1 MSDLYLRKAFVTVG
15 GVKFAGRISFEVYRG
30 NSVQAMNKSKVSIY
44 NLSKDSRSAIDRRQ
58 GKIVINAGYGDDA
71 PILFVGDFGLAT
83 SENPTPVLHERKGPD
98 VITTIE
104 MADGD
109 QDLAGAYAGVS
120 LGPGSTIDQVFN
132 YIKVTLGIPVG
143 SVPANLKAFQF
154 LNGFTFD
161 GSLRKLMTDMA
172 ATIGADVSIQNGALQ
187 IVPKGAA
194 TGEPTIL
201 LKSSTGLISI
211 PNKTD
216 SGFKAKALL
225 NALLTPGRQVRIES
239 KFLTEPAVFTID
251 RVKHVGDTHDND
263 WYSEIENG
271 LADGGTVE

>member
-15 GVKFAGRISFEVYRG
+15 GVKFGGRINFEVYRG
-30 NSVQAMNKSKVSIY
+30 NSAAAMNKSKVSIY
-44 NLSKDSRSAIDRRQ
+44 NLSKESRSAVDRRQ
-58 GKIVINAGYGDDA
+58 GKIVINAGYGEDA
-71 PILFVGDFGLAT
+71 PILFVGDFGIAT
-83 SENPTPVLHERKGPD
+83 NENPTPVFHDRKGPD

-120 LGPGSTIDQVFN
+120 LGSGSTVAQVFE
-132 YIKVTLGIPVG
+132 YIKGTLGIPVG
-143 SVPANLKAFQF
+143 SVPASLKSFQF

-161 GSLRKLMTDMA
+161 GSLRKLMTDMG

-187 IVPKGAA
+187 IVPKGTS
-194 TGEPTIL
+194 TGEPTVL
-201 LKSSTGLISI
+201 LTSATGLIGI

-216 SGFKAKALL
+216 MGFKAKSLL

-239 KFLTEPAVFTID
+239 KFLTAPAVFSID

-271 LADGGTVE
+271 MGGGAV